1 MISGYLFY
9 RTYQVRNVK
18 RKLISRIHT
27 LFIPYILWNMFYA
40 ISMIVLVRIH
50 LIHNISI
57 SNNILKILLQMINS
71 EFSPLWFVKYL
82 MIFTI
87 TAPFFYYILKN
98 KYLGIIFL
106 LGCMGLNCYFYYS
119 GIMTLPINVNENS
132 LIMLNYQY
140 IFYGIGSYAA
150 LNLRNIVEEKSE
162 KRTKICLVML
172 FLLIIINII
181 MVKQQMENVI
191 INHTWRLCYICV
203 LWFVFDHLPQI
214 SIKSWM
220 NDSFFLCCSHLIILQ
235 CSQRVCE
242 IILSKMNLSG
252 GIFSVLEFLI
262 LPIIIIILLL
272 LLAEVL
278 KKYLPRTWNVIS
290 GRRG

>member
-1 MISGYLFY
+1 
-9 RTYQVRNVK
+9 
-18 RKLISRIHT
+18 
-27 LFIPYILWNMFYA
+27 
-40 ISMIVLVRIH
+40 
-50 LIHNISI
+50 
-57 SNNILKILLQMINS
+57 
-71 EFSPLWFVKYL
+71 
-82 MIFTI
+82 
-87 TAPFFYYILKN
+87 
-98 KYLGIIFL
+98 
-106 LGCMGLNCYFYYS
+106 
-119 GIMTLPINVNENS
+119 
-132 LIMLNYQY
+132 
-140 IFYGIGSYAA
+140 
-150 LNLRNIVEEKSE
+150 
-162 KRTKICLVML
+162 
-172 FLLIIINII
+172 
-181 MVKQQMENVI
+181 MENVI

-252 GIFSVLEFLI
+252 GIFSLLEFLI